1 MSIVQESLVNFF
13 KCENNF
19 KKLNDIISNKNTQP
33 RLLDYYITQLSKN
46 DPQFIYISKDSY
58 EGVIDVYTS
67 YKLMLKSYH
76 KKSFNLFDKAP
87 IVTLQKNDV
96 TITSS
101 VSKLSV
107 YKWLIENKISDY
119 IEDNIDMIQASYY
132 SFRKT
137 TLAKNRSGIRRRG
150 KMNTFLKN
158 PIILKHVKKFYNDAK
173 NV

>member
-76 KKSFNLFDKAP
+76 KKSFNLRRSYLRTTNVPEVSLHRSNVAN
-87 IVTLQKNDV
+87 L
-96 TITSS
+96 SS
-101 VSKLSV
+101 KCMT
-107 YKWLIENKISDY
+107 YAW
-119 IEDNIDMIQASYY
+119 
-132 SFRKT
+132 
-137 TLAKNRSGIRRRG
+137 
-150 KMNTFLKN
+150 
-158 PIILKHVKKFYNDAK
+158 
-173 NV
+173 